1 MAAKKK
7 PCNWSL
13 KELSKKNSKWAEVT
27 ELINAVGVN
36 SRSVEQIKNI
46 WRNLQ

>member
-1 MAAKKK
+1 MT
-7 PCNWSL
+7 CNWSL
-13 KELSKKNSKWAEVT
+13 EELSKKNSKWAEVT
-27 ELINAVGVN
+27 ELINAVGVK